1 MIFKSDGV
9 NGMSQRLCRKFILVL
24 LGALAIAV
32 GITFFN
38 TTHATTTFYYAVTE
52 LESLSTKESG
62 AYGINNS
69 GQVVGYSYP
78 SGGPMHAV
86 LWDNDALIDV
96 SRGGPFP
103 LNYASAINKTGQVVC
118 NLSPTSHVSGRC
130 PYLWQDGNITYIG
143 ECGGSSYV
151 NAINNAGQV
160 AGSSVNSPFV
170 WQDGVMTPLT
180 TLGSNNHYSGALGIN
195 DRGQVVGFAATKSDN
210 QSHAVLWQNNTIED
224 LGTLPG
230 GSYSQASSIN
240 ELGKVV
246 GWSNTSSGST
256 HAVFWQKRQI
266 KDLGTF
272 DGNDTKATAI
282 NNRGTVVGYSF
293 NSYDTPIHAFVG
305 RNGRMRD
312 LNSLLP
318 ANSGWELTAAYGIND
333 RGQIVGKGKKDGQT
347 KAYLL
352 TPTWVTN

>member
-1 MIFKSDGV
+1 MLK
-9 NGMSQRLCRKFILVL
+9 RLLRKFVLVCV
-24 LGALAIAV
+24 GALAIAV
-32 GITFFN
+32 GITLFN
-38 TTHATTTFYYAVTE
+38 TTNATTTFHYAVTE

-86 LWDNDALIDV
+86 LWDNGTLIDV

-103 LNYASAINKTGQVVC
+103 LNYASASNKTGQVVC
-118 NLSPTSHVSGRC
+118 NLSPSSHVSGRC
-130 PYLWQDGNITYIG
+130 PYLWQDGQITYIG
-143 ECGGSSYV
+143 QCGGSSYV

-160 AGSSVNSPFV
+160 AGVDISRAFV
-170 WQDGVMTPLT
+170 WQNGYTNYLSSLD
-180 TLGSNNHYSGALGIN
+180 GSNSNSQSSALGIN
-195 DRGQVVGFAATKSDN
+195 DRGQVVGYSSTSN
-210 QSHAVLWQNNTIED
+210 EQHAVLWQNNGITD

-230 GSYSQASSIN
+230 GNYSQASSIN
-240 ELGKVV
+240 QLGMVV
-246 GWSNTSSGST
+246 GWSRTSSGPR
-256 HAVFWQKRQI
+256 HAVLWQRRQI
-266 KDLGTF
+266 TDLGTL
-272 DGNDTKATAI
+272 DGNDTQASDI

-293 NSYDTPIHAFVG
+293 NSYYTPIHAFVW